1 MQRPAMNKF
10 RPAVSND
17 IQNLV
22 VLINQAYREN
32 IGRSWTNEQHV
43 IQGQR
48 IQIKQLE
55 NLLTNPNFELWVCEK
70 LTADSTKQHPILLGC
85 IGLTHDSEDASQL
98 EIGTFAVQPEFQNQ
112 GLGRQFLTFV
122 EQYIRD
128 NYAEVECINMYVLHV
143 RQSLIAFYERAG
155 YQQSG
160 YTEAYPTQLDVGIP
174 TVEVHLVH
182 LKKDISA

>member
-1 MQRPAMNKF
+1 MCRPVMNTF
-10 RPAVSND
+10 RRAVPND

-48 IQIKQLE
+48 IQYTQLE
-55 NLLTNPNFELWVCEK
+55 NLLTNPHFELWLCEQ
-70 LTADSTKQHPILLGC
+70 LVADSAKQHILLGC
-85 IGLTHDSEDASQL
+85 IGLTHNPDDAGQI

-122 EQYIRD
+122 EQHIHN
-128 NYAEVECINMYVLHV
+128 NYTEVECINMYVLHV

-160 YTEAYPTQLDVGIP
+160 DTEAYPTQLDVGIP

-182 LKKDISA
+182 LQKDI